1 MGGMSRTQSPLVAA
15 KNLSVM
21 STATMPWLSSLG
33 APEVSGSASSPI
45 DNLEISDM
53 GPKSVWTDMRRK

>member
-1 MGGMSRTQSPLVAA
+1 MAGMSRTQSPLVAV

-21 STATMPWLSSLG
+21 STATMPWLSSSG

-53 GPKSVWTDMRRK
+53 RPKSVHTDMLQK